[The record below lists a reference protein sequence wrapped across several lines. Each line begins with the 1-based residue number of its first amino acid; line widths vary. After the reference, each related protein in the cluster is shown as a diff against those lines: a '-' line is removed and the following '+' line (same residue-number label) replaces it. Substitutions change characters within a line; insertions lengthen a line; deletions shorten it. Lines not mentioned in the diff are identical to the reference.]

1 MFVDKQFAIP
11 LNNHPQQLI
20 LPSRVPKVRNRI
32 LQREVLLGPTYDFE
46 NHSVQEKM
54 FLREANDTV
63 KCMESHKR
71 LKTSIPYYH

>member
-20 LPSRVPKVRNRI
+20 LPSRVPKGRNQI

-46 NHSVQEKM
+46 NHSV
-54 FLREANDTV
+54 
-63 KCMESHKR
+63 
-71 LKTSIPYYH
+71 